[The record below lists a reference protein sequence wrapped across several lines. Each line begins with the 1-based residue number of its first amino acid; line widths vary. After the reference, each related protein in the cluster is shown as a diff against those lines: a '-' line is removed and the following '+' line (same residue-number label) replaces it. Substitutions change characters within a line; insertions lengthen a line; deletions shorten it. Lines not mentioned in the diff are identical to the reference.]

1 MMNMRPLGAPVT
13 DFSNDVNPVNIQRSG
28 NTDIGIKDESLLN
41 LSARVQNLMNA
52 SLATEEV
59 DNEGAAEPP
68 QSSEE
73 E

>member
-1 MMNMRPLGAPVT
+1 MMNMKPLGAPVT
-13 DFSNDVNPVNIQRSG
+13 GFSNGINQVNIQRSG
-28 NTDIGIKDESLLN
+28 DSDIGIKDESLLN

-59 DNEGAAEPP
+59 DGDGAEETPE
-68 QSSEE
+68 SSEE

>member
-1 MMNMRPLGAPVT
+1 MNMSPSEVT
-13 DFSNDVNPVNIQRSG
+13 VTGFSNDVNQVNIQRSG
-28 NTDIGIKDESLLN
+28 NSNIGIKNESLLN

-52 SLATEEV
+52 SLETVEVAEEDV
-59 DNEGAAEPP
+59 AETP

>member
-1 MMNMRPLGAPVT
+1 MMNMNPSGTAVT
-13 DFSNDVNPVNIQRSG
+13 DFSNDKNPVNIQRSG
-28 NTDIGIKDESLLN
+28 NSDIGIKDESLLN

-59 DNEGAAEPP
+59 DNEGAAETP

>member
-1 MMNMRPLGAPVT
+1 MGAPVT
-13 DFSNDVNPVNIQRSG
+13 SFSNDVNLVNIQQSG
-28 NTDIGIKDESLLN
+28 NSDIGIKDESLLN
-41 LSARVQNLMNA
+41 LSARVRNLMNA

-59 DNEGAAEPP
+59 DNEGDAETP